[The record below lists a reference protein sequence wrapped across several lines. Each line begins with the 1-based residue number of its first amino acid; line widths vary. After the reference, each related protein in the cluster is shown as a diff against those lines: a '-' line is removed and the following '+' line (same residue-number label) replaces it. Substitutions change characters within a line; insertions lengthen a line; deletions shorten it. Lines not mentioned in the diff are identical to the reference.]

1 MSSTFTEELAAA
13 RTALEAI
20 AGGLDASCSGRDAV
34 RVVEQMGTIHRL
46 ADAVT
51 SKVAKRI
58 ADTNAHVA
66 HGDRSA
72 AELCAR
78 LVGVGSGGA
87 KRTIDDANRL
97 VGLAETRRGRSDPS
111 QVSPPRRLLRGSY
124 AGLVREAMFRALD
137 DAHMTIAHIDA
148 VVIGKARSLRRG
160 HET

>member
-20 AGGLDASCSGRDAV
+20 ARRFDASCAGRDAV

-51 SKVAKRI
+51 SKAAKRI

-78 LVGVGSGGA
+78 VVGC
-87 KRTIDDANRL
+87 RDR
-97 VGLAETRRGRSDPS
+97 
-111 QVSPPRRLLRGSY
+111 
-124 AGLVREAMFRALD
+124 
-137 DAHMTIAHIDA
+137 
-148 VVIGKARSLRRG
+148 
-160 HET
+160 